1 MNDLINWFP
10 GHMTKAL
17 RMIEEEF
24 KNCNLVLYVLD
35 ARAPFACFNRKLDK
49 IFGNGRVIYLL
60 NKSDLVDDKDIK
72 NTISKFKEMGR
83 SCLSTCGTN
92 KKNVNQILSEIDKTL
107 TPVKKKYLDKGI
119 NKTFRIMVAGL
130 PNTGKSTIINS
141 ICGEKKTK
149 TGDKAGVTRGKQWVK
164 INGYEFLDTPGTTP
178 PSFESQEEAK
188 FLAYLGSINDEILDF
203 IELSYDLI
211 SYLRDN
217 YPNCLKDVYGIDVEG
232 KDPPEIFREIGK
244 KRGCLIK
251 GGDIDEERTSSVFI
265 GELRKGK
272 LGKIFFNLK

>member
-1 MNDLINWFP
+1 
-10 GHMTKAL
+10 
-17 RMIEEEF
+17 MIEEEF

-107 TPVKKKYLDKGI
+107 SPVKKKYLDKGI

-211 SYLRDN
+211 NYLRDN